1 MYLDYCIRTTP
12 DKWGEVIEFGLL
24 LGVIQQDEDL
34 NVSVVQPGIW
44 DYIGPIYVQTGV
56 DLDGFPVMGSLK
68 DSEGAELVHANLT
81 TLTNLRERAL
91 ELVTAHPEL
100 GEAMSRLGDY
110 FLLDEAGNARLPS
123 SPHRVVFR

>member
-44 DYIGPIYVQTGV
+44 DYIGPIYAQTGV
-56 DLDGFPVMGSLK
+56 DEDGFPVMESLK
-68 DSEGAELVHANLT
+68 DANGVELLHANLIT
-81 TLTNLRERAL
+81 TARLRDRVL
-91 ELVTAHPEL
+91 EIVTAHPEL

-110 FLLDEAGNARLPS
+110 FLLDEAGNARLPN